1 MTNKS
6 IINKF
11 ACLLMVD
18 GKKSIAFKLLKKSL
32 EKTANKL
39 FISENILLNQVLDN
53 VKPFI
58 DARLR
63 KVGRVSYM
71 IPYAITE
78 KQSFFKAIQII
89 IHSSRQRREKSFI
102 GKLINEFTDSF
113 KNKGTSIKR
122 KNEIHRLAEANK
134 SFSFF
139 R

>member
-1 MTNKS
+1 
-6 IINKF
+6 
-11 ACLLMVD
+11 MVD

-39 FISENILLNQVLDN
+39 FISENALLKQVLDN

-102 GKLINEFTDSF
+102 SKLINEFRDSYQ
-113 KNKGTSIKR
+113 NKGISIKR
-122 KNEIHRLAEANK
+122 KNEIYRLAEANK
-134 SFSFF
+134 SFAFF